1 MTDIFLSYASED
13 RERVRPLAEALAT
26 KGFQVWWDR
35 GLAAGDDY
43 ARVIGAALER
53 ARIVIVCWTPASVA
67 SIWVRDEA
75 ARARDAGKLVPVM
88 LDQAPI
94 PLGFGAIQA
103 EDFSRWN
110 GAPDA
115 AQIQL
120 LHEAVKARLEGRA
133 VDATAVAGKRARL
146 GRRIRLVTALT
157 TVAALVGIAA
167 GVSTILNHRRQAAQP
182 PVTAELG
189 LAEQLLQLVRDG
201 TITPEQ
207 AIELAQIL
215 ESGAFEGGQ
224 AEALESAGPQPT
236 SLDVALASA
245 ASVDPIE
252 FSALARELYRTNVE
266 SLLRS
271 ADPLVREAALA
282 LSSASTREEAF
293 NTLWLAAEAGAPEA
307 QAIWL
312 VCGAVGYATNN
323 PRGLEALERARQADP
338 NNFAVWRLLGYAYA
352 QTDRLTQAQG
362 TALVGAG
369 LAAQEA
375 QEPDAAEQH
384 LGQALPAL
392 EDPLAR
398 SFVQAELGD
407 VALARGEAMLAA
419 ERFQQALQMETDAA
433 DAQPREAYGELEASA
448 EIMRLS
454 VRQRYALALDDAGR
468 PREACIQLRAAAQA
482 GQALTE
488 APPALLTRC
497 GVAGPSPAPPPPGPA
512 GEPAPDRGSIA
523 PAQSVRVPPGALLPQ
538 PQGPRPG
545 APGPSPPPQ
554 PAP

>member
-13 RERVRPLAEALAT
+13 RERVRPLAEALET
-26 KGFQVWWDR
+26 KGYQVWWDR

-43 ARVIGAALER
+43 ARVIGAALEQ
-53 ARIVIVCWTPASVA
+53 ARLVIVCWTPASVA

-88 LDQAPI
+88 FDQCPI

-115 AQIQL
+115 AQMQL
-120 LHEAVKARLEGRA
+120 LHEAIKARLEGRA
-133 VDATAVAGKRARL
+133 VDAGAVAGKRARL

-207 AIELAQIL
+207 AIELARIL

-224 AEALESAGPQPT
+224 AAVPESAGPQPP
-236 SLDVALASA
+236 SLDVALANA

-252 FSALARELYRTNVE
+252 FSALARELYRANVE

-282 LSSASTREEAF
+282 LSSASTRAEAF
-293 NTLWLAAEAGAPEA
+293 DTLWLAAEAGAPEA
-307 QAIWL
+307 HAIWL
-312 VCGAVGYATNN
+312 VCGAVGYATQN

-369 LAAQEA
+369 LAAQQA
-375 QEPDAAEQH
+375 QEPDTAEQH

-407 VALARGEAMLAA
+407 VALARGESVLAA
-419 ERFQQALQMETDAA
+419 ERFQQALQMEMDAPDAA
-433 DAQPREAYGELEASA
+433 GGEAYPDLEASA
-448 EIMRLS
+448 EMMRLS

-468 PREACIQLRAAAQA
+468 EREACIQLRAAAQA

-497 GVAGPSPAPPPPGPA
+497 GVTAPLLAPPSTGPV
-512 GEPAPDRGSIA
+512 GEPAPDRASNTQA
-523 PAQSVRVPPGALLPQ
+523 EPVRGPSRALSPQ
-538 PQGPRPG
+538 PREPQPR
-545 APGPSPPPQ
+545 APGPRPPPQ
-554 PAP
+554 PGP